1 MVFYKVGF
9 RDGREVNSKLHNT
22 AVKCLGKAITKE
34 SYQDAECPIE
44 SFTR

>member
-34 SYQDAECPIE
+34 SYQDAEGK
-44 SFTR
+44 F